1 MKKFLFSLLAAILI
15 LGLNVHAQVRTQ
27 SNHSVSANILGLEYS
42 YEQSLGG
49 SWTIIGRVGAE
60 PIVTSS
66 VLTKNK
72 VEVTTKAKPAITIE
86 PRFYTS
92 LQRRDRLGKNTTN
105 NRANF
110 IMLQLTG
117 AHMLRD
123 VDPFECKA
131 ILAYGLRR
139 GGEHWF
145 VEPTFGA
152 GYHSSAGNNM
162 RGGDILPHVQ
172 FRFGY
177 SF

>member
-1 MKKFLFSLLAAILI
+1 MKQTLFSSLAAILI

-27 SNHSVSANILGLEYS
+27 SNHSVSANILV
-42 YEQSLGG
+42 GG